1 MVDYQHPDLPSPAPA
16 PMRSDASIVPKNS
29 IAGSA
34 LVAVVAIMTFLA
46 SLITGAVML
55 VIGST
60 AEWQSEV
67 AREMTIQ
74 VRPTPNR
81 PIDDEVAKAVAVARA
96 ARGVAEVRPYSRQDS
111 VRLLEPWIGTGLA
124 IDDLPVPRIIMVRLQ
139 SGIQPDVGALRAAL
153 AQQVAGATLDD
164 HGGWVDRMRTMAGS
178 AIAIGIGM
186 LALMLTATILSVA
199 FATRGAMAANRP
211 IVEVLHFVGARDG
224 YIARQFQQHFLAL
237 GLKGGAIGG
246 GAAIAL
252 FALAQL
258 LVDRLIGTAG
268 GEQIAALFGSFS
280 IGALGYGL
288 IALQI
293 VVNAVVTA
301 GASREV
307 VNRTL
312 ATVA

>member
-55 VIGST
+55 VVGST

-96 ARGVAEVRPYSRQDS
+96 ARGVAEVRAYSRQDS
-111 VRLLEPWIGTGLA
+111 ARLLEPWIGTGLA
-124 IDDLPVPRIIMVRLQ
+124 IDDLPVPRIIVVRLQ
-139 SGIQPDVGALRAAL
+139 SGIQPDVAALRAAL
-153 AQQVAGATLDD
+153 AQQVTGATLDD

-178 AIAIGIGM
+178 AVAIGIGM
-186 LALMLTATILSVA
+186 LVLMLTATILSVA

-224 YIARQFQQHFLAL
+224 YIARQFQRHFLAL

-293 VVNAVVTA
+293 VVNAIVTA

>member
-224 YIARQFQQHFLAL
+224 YIARQFQRHFLAL

-258 LVDRLIGTAG
+258 LVDRFIGTAG

-293 VVNAVVTA
+293 VVNAIVTA

>member
-16 PMRSDASIVPKNS
+16 PMRSDASIVPKDS
-29 IAGSA
+29 IAGRA
-34 LVAVVAIMTFLA
+34 LVAVIAIMTFLA

-139 SGIQPDVGALRAAL
+139 SGIQPDAGALRAAL

-224 YIARQFQQHFLAL
+224 YIARQFQRHFLAL

-258 LVDRLIGTAG
+258 LVDRFIGTAG

-293 VVNAVVTA
+293 VVNAIVTA
-301 GASREV
+301 AASREV

>member
-1 MVDYQHPDLPSPAPA
+1 MVDYQHPDLPSPDPA

-74 VRPTPNR
+74 VRPIPNR
-81 PIDDEVAKAVAVARA
+81 PIDTEVAKAVTVARA
-96 ARGVAEVRPYSRQDS
+96 ASGVADVRPYSREDS
-111 VRLLEPWIGTGLA
+111 ARLLEPWIGTGLA
-124 IDDLPVPRIIMVRLQ
+124 LEDLPVPRIIVVRLQ
-139 SGIQPDVGALRAAL
+139 SGAQPDRAALRAAL

-178 AIAIGIGM
+178 AIAIGIAM
-186 LALMLTATILSVA
+186 LALMLTATVLSVA

-224 YIARQFQQHFLAL
+224 YIARQFQRHFLAL

-246 GAAIAL
+246 GGAIAL
-252 FALAQL
+252 FALAEL
-258 LVDRLIGTAG
+258 LVDRFIGTTG

-288 IALQI
+288 IGLQI
-293 VVNAVVTA
+293 LVNAIVTA

>member
-34 LVAVVAIMTFLA
+34 LVAVIAIMTFLA

-111 VRLLEPWIGTGLA
+111 ARLLEPWIGTGLA
-124 IDDLPVPRIIMVRLQ
+124 IDDLPVPRIIVVRLQ
-139 SGIQPDVGALRAAL
+139 SGIQADVAALRAAL
-153 AQQVAGATLDD
+153 AQQVTGATLDD

-178 AIAIGIGM
+178 AIAIGVGM

-246 GAAIAL
+246 GTAIAL

-293 VVNAVVTA
+293 VVNAIVTA

>member
-16 PMRSDASIVPKNS
+16 PMRSDASIVPKDS

-34 LVAVVAIMTFLA
+34 LVAVIAIMTFLA

-139 SGIQPDVGALRAAL
+139 SGIQPDVAALRTAL

-224 YIARQFQQHFLAL
+224 YIARQFQRHFLAL

-258 LVDRLIGTAG
+258 LVGRFIGTAG

-293 VVNAVVTA
+293 VVNAIVTA

>member
-16 PMRSDASIVPKNS
+16 PMRSNASIVPKDS

-34 LVAVVAIMTFLA
+34 LVAVIAIMTFLA

-139 SGIQPDVGALRAAL
+139 SGIQPDAGALRAAL

-224 YIARQFQQHFLAL
+224 YIARQFQRHFLAL

-293 VVNAVVTA
+293 VVNAIVTA

>member
-16 PMRSDASIVPKNS
+16 PMRSDASIVPKDS

-34 LVAVVAIMTFLA
+34 LVAVIAIMTFLA

-111 VRLLEPWIGTGLA
+111 ARLLEPWIGTGLA

-178 AIAIGIGM
+178 AIAIGVGM

-224 YIARQFQQHFLAL
+224 YIARQFQRHFLAL

-258 LVDRLIGTAG
+258 LVDRFIGTAG

-293 VVNAVVTA
+293 VVNAIVTA

>member
-1 MVDYQHPDLPSPAPA
+1 MVDYQHPDLPSRAPA
-16 PMRSDASIVPKNS
+16 PMRSDALIVPKNS

-96 ARGVAEVRPYSRQDS
+96 APGVAEVRPYSRHDS
-111 VRLLEPWIGTGLA
+111 ARLLEPWIGTGLA

-139 SGIQPDVGALRAAL
+139 SGIQPDVAALRTAL

-186 LALMLTATILSVA
+186 LALMMTATILSVA

-224 YIARQFQQHFLAL
+224 YIARQFQRHFLAL

-258 LVDRLIGTAG
+258 LVGRFIGTAG

-293 VVNAVVTA
+293 VVNAIVTA

>member
-1 MVDYQHPDLPSPAPA
+1 MVDYQHQDLPSPAPS

-34 LVAVVAIMTFLA
+34 LVAVIAIMTFLA

-164 HGGWVDRMRTMAGS
+164 HRGWVDRMRTMAGS

-224 YIARQFQQHFLAL
+224 YIARQFQRHFLAL

-258 LVDRLIGTAG
+258 LVDRLIGTVG

-293 VVNAVVTA
+293 VVNAIVTA

>member
-1 MVDYQHPDLPSPAPA
+1 MVDYQHPDLPSPDPA

-74 VRPTPNR
+74 VRPIPNR
-81 PIDDEVAKAVAVARA
+81 PIDTEVAKAVTVARA
-96 ARGVAEVRPYSRQDS
+96 ASGVADVRPYSREDS
-111 VRLLEPWIGTGLA
+111 ARLLEPWIGTGLA
-124 IDDLPVPRIIMVRLQ
+124 LEDLPVPRIIVVRLQ
-139 SGIQPDVGALRAAL
+139 SGAQPDRAALRAAL

-178 AIAIGIGM
+178 AIAIGIAM
-186 LALMLTATILSVA
+186 LALMLTATVLSVA

-224 YIARQFQQHFLAL
+224 YIARQFQRHFLAL

-252 FALAQL
+252 FALAEL
-258 LVDRLIGTAG
+258 LVDRFIGTTG

-288 IALQI
+288 IGLQI
-293 VVNAVVTA
+293 LVNAIVTA

>member
-34 LVAVVAIMTFLA
+34 LVAVIAIMTFLA

-224 YIARQFQQHFLAL
+224 YIARQFQRHFLAL

-293 VVNAVVTA
+293 VVNAIVTA

>member
-96 ARGVAEVRPYSRQDS
+96 ARGVTEVRPYSRQDS
-111 VRLLEPWIGTGLA
+111 ARLLEPWIGTGLA
-124 IDDLPVPRIIMVRLQ
+124 IDDLPVPRIIVVRLQ
-139 SGIQPDVGALRAAL
+139 SGIQPDVVALRAAL

-178 AIAIGIGM
+178 AVAIGIGM

-224 YIARQFQQHFLAL
+224 YIARQFQRHFLAL

-258 LVDRLIGTAG
+258 LVDRVIGTAG

-293 VVNAVVTA
+293 VVNAIVTA

>member
-1 MVDYQHPDLPSPAPA
+1 
-16 PMRSDASIVPKNS
+16 
-29 IAGSA
+29 
-34 LVAVVAIMTFLA
+34 
-46 SLITGAVML
+46 
-55 VIGST
+55 
-60 AEWQSEV
+60 
-67 AREMTIQ
+67 
-74 VRPTPNR
+74 
-81 PIDDEVAKAVAVARA
+81 VARA
-96 ARGVAEVRPYSRQDS
+96 ASGVADVRPYSREDS
-111 VRLLEPWIGTGLA
+111 ARLLEPWIGTGLA
-124 IDDLPVPRIIMVRLQ
+124 LEDLPVPRIIVVRLQ
-139 SGIQPDVGALRAAL
+139 SGAQPDRAALRAAL

-178 AIAIGIGM
+178 AIAIGIAM
-186 LALMLTATILSVA
+186 LALMLTATVLSVA

-224 YIARQFQQHFLAL
+224 YIARQFQRHFLAL

-258 LVDRLIGTAG
+258 LVDRFIGTTG

-288 IALQI
+288 IGLQI
-293 VVNAVVTA
+293 LVNAIVTA

>member
-81 PIDDEVAKAVAVARA
+81 PIDDEVAKAVAMARA

-111 VRLLEPWIGTGLA
+111 ARLLEPWIGTGLA
-124 IDDLPVPRIIMVRLQ
+124 IDDLPVPRIIVVRLQ
-139 SGIQPDVGALRAAL
+139 SGIQPDVAALRAAL

-178 AIAIGIGM
+178 AVAIGIGM

-224 YIARQFQQHFLAL
+224 YIARQFQRHFLAL

-258 LVDRLIGTAG
+258 LVGRFIGTAG

-293 VVNAVVTA
+293 VVNAMVTA

>member
-1 MVDYQHPDLPSPAPA
+1 
-16 PMRSDASIVPKNS
+16 
-29 IAGSA
+29 
-34 LVAVVAIMTFLA
+34 
-46 SLITGAVML
+46 
-55 VIGST
+55 
-60 AEWQSEV
+60 
-67 AREMTIQ
+67 
-74 VRPTPNR
+74 
-81 PIDDEVAKAVAVARA
+81 
-96 ARGVAEVRPYSRQDS
+96 
-111 VRLLEPWIGTGLA
+111 
-124 IDDLPVPRIIMVRLQ
+124 
-139 SGIQPDVGALRAAL
+139 VGALRAAL
-153 AQQVAGATLDD
+153 EQQVAGATLDD
-164 HGGWVDRMRTMAGS
+164 HRGWVDRMRTMAGS
-178 AIAIGIGM
+178 AIAVGIGM

-224 YIARQFQQHFLAL
+224 YIARQFQRHFLAL

-280 IGALGYGL
+280 IGALGYAL

-293 VVNAVVTA
+293 VVNAIVTA

>member
-16 PMRSDASIVPKNS
+16 PMRSDASIVPRNS

-111 VRLLEPWIGTGLA
+111 ARLLEPWIGTGLA
-124 IDDLPVPRIIMVRLQ
+124 IDDLPVPRIIVVRLQ
-139 SGIQPDVGALRAAL
+139 SGIQPDVAALRAAL

-186 LALMLTATILSVA
+186 LALMLIATILSVA

-224 YIARQFQQHFLAL
+224 YIARQFQRHFLAL

-252 FALAQL
+252 FAFAQL
-258 LVDRLIGTAG
+258 LVDRFIGTAG

-293 VVNAVVTA
+293 IVNAIVTA
-301 GASREV
+301 GASREI

>member
-16 PMRSDASIVPKNS
+16 PMRSDASIVPKDS

-34 LVAVVAIMTFLA
+34 LVAVIAIMTFLA

-164 HGGWVDRMRTMAGS
+164 HRGWVDRMRTMAGS
-178 AIAIGIGM
+178 AIAIGLGM

-258 LVDRLIGTAG
+258 LVDRLIGTVG

-293 VVNAVVTA
+293 VVNAIVTA

>member
-1 MVDYQHPDLPSPAPA
+1 MVDFQHPDMPSPTPVTMWA
-16 PMRSDASIVPKNS
+16 DTSIVPKNS

-81 PIDDEVAKAVAVARA
+81 AIDGEVAKAVAVARA
-96 ARGVAEVRPYSRQDS
+96 ASGVAEVRPYSS
-111 VRLLEPWIGTGLA
+111 KESARLLEPWIGTGLA
-124 IDDLPVPRIIMVRLQ
+124 LDDLPVPRIIVVRLQ
-139 SGIQPDVGALRAAL
+139 SGVQPDVAALRAAL
-153 AQQVAGATLDD
+153 GQQVAGATLDD

-178 AIAIGIGM
+178 AIAIGLAM

-224 YIARQFQQHFLAL
+224 YIARQFQRHFLAL

-246 GAAIAL
+246 CAAIAL
-252 FALAQL
+252 FAVAQL
-258 LVDRLIGTAG
+258 LVDRFIGTAG

-293 VVNAVVTA
+293 VVNAIVTA
-301 GASREV
+301 AASREV

>member
-34 LVAVVAIMTFLA
+34 LIAVVAIMTFLA
-46 SLITGAVML
+46 SLITGVVML

-111 VRLLEPWIGTGLA
+111 ARLLEPWIGTGLA
-124 IDDLPVPRIIMVRLQ
+124 IDDLPVPRIIVLRLQ
-139 SGIQPDVGALRAAL
+139 SGIQPDVAALRTAL

-224 YIARQFQQHFLAL
+224 YIARQFQRHFLAL

-258 LVDRLIGTAG
+258 LVDRVIGTAG

-293 VVNAVVTA
+293 VVNAIVTA

>member
-16 PMRSDASIVPKNS
+16 PMRSDASIVPKDS

-34 LVAVVAIMTFLA
+34 LVAVIAIMTFLA

-139 SGIQPDVGALRAAL
+139 SGIQPDGGALRAAL

-224 YIARQFQQHFLAL
+224 YIARQFQRHFLAL

-258 LVDRLIGTAG
+258 LVDRLIGSAG

-293 VVNAVVTA
+293 VVNAIVTA

>member
-139 SGIQPDVGALRAAL
+139 SGIHPDVAALRTAL
-153 AQQVAGATLDD
+153 AQQVAGVTLDD

-224 YIARQFQQHFLAL
+224 YIARQFQRHFLAL

-293 VVNAVVTA
+293 VVNAIVTA

>member
-16 PMRSDASIVPKNS
+16 PMRSDASIVPKDS

-34 LVAVVAIMTFLA
+34 LVAVIAIMTFLA

-224 YIARQFQQHFLAL
+224 YIARQFQRHFLAL

-258 LVDRLIGTAG
+258 LVDRFIGTAG

>member
-34 LVAVVAIMTFLA
+34 LIAVVAIMTFLA
-46 SLITGAVML
+46 SLITGVVML

-111 VRLLEPWIGTGLA
+111 ARLLEPWIGTGLA
-124 IDDLPVPRIIMVRLQ
+124 IDDLPVPRIIVLRLQ
-139 SGIQPDVGALRAAL
+139 SGIQPDVAALRTAL

-164 HGGWVDRMRTMAGS
+164 HGGWVDRMRTMASS

-224 YIARQFQQHFLAL
+224 YIARQFQRHFLAL

-258 LVDRLIGTAG
+258 LVDRVIGTAG

-293 VVNAVVTA
+293 VVNAIVTA

>member
-1 MVDYQHPDLPSPAPA
+1 MVDYQHPDLPSPDPA

-74 VRPTPNR
+74 VRPIPNR
-81 PIDDEVAKAVAVARA
+81 PIDTEVAKAVTVARA
-96 ARGVAEVRPYSRQDS
+96 ASGVADVRPYSREDS
-111 VRLLEPWIGTGLA
+111 ARLLEPWIGTGLA
-124 IDDLPVPRIIMVRLQ
+124 LEDLPVPRIIVVRLQ
-139 SGIQPDVGALRAAL
+139 SGAQPDRAALRAAL

-178 AIAIGIGM
+178 AIAIGIAM
-186 LALMLTATILSVA
+186 LALMLTATVLSVA

-224 YIARQFQQHFLAL
+224 YIARQFQRHFLAL

-258 LVDRLIGTAG
+258 LVDRFIGTTG

-288 IALQI
+288 IGLQI
-293 VVNAVVTA
+293 LVNAIVTA

-307 VNRTL
+307 VNRAL

>member
-60 AEWQSEV
+60 AEWRSEV

-96 ARGVAEVRPYSRQDS
+96 ARGVTEVRPYSRQDS
-111 VRLLEPWIGTGLA
+111 ARLLEPWIGTGLA
-124 IDDLPVPRIIMVRLQ
+124 IDDLPVPRIIVVRLQ
-139 SGIQPDVGALRAAL
+139 SGIQPDVVALRAAL

-178 AIAIGIGM
+178 AVAIGIGM

-224 YIARQFQQHFLAL
+224 YIARQFQRHFLAL

-258 LVDRLIGTAG
+258 LVDRVIGTAG

-293 VVNAVVTA
+293 VVNAIVTA

>member
-16 PMRSDASIVPKNS
+16 PMRSDASIVPKDS

-34 LVAVVAIMTFLA
+34 LVAVIAIMTFLA

-111 VRLLEPWIGTGLA
+111 ARLLEPWIGTGLA

-139 SGIQPDVGALRAAL
+139 SGIQPDGGALRAAL

-178 AIAIGIGM
+178 AIAIGVGM

-293 VVNAVVTA
+293 VVNAIVTA

>member
-96 ARGVAEVRPYSRQDS
+96 APGVAEVRPYSRQDS
-111 VRLLEPWIGTGLA
+111 ARLLEPWIGTGLA

-258 LVDRLIGTAG
+258 LVGRFIGTAG

-293 VVNAVVTA
+293 VVNAIVTA

>member
-81 PIDDEVAKAVAVARA
+81 AIDDEVAKAVAVARA
-96 ARGVAEVRPYSRQDS
+96 ARGVTEVRPYSRQDS
-111 VRLLEPWIGTGLA
+111 ARLLEPWIGTGLA
-124 IDDLPVPRIIMVRLQ
+124 IDDLPVPRIIVVRLQ
-139 SGIQPDVGALRAAL
+139 SGIQPDVVALRAAL

-164 HGGWVDRMRTMAGS
+164 HGGWVDRMRTMARS
-178 AIAIGIGM
+178 AVAIGIGM

-224 YIARQFQQHFLAL
+224 YIARQFQRHFLAL

-258 LVDRLIGTAG
+258 LVGRFIGTAG

-293 VVNAVVTA
+293 VVNAIVTA

>member
-81 PIDDEVAKAVAVARA
+81 AIDDEVAKAVAVARA
-96 ARGVAEVRPYSRQDS
+96 ARGVTEVRPYSRQDS
-111 VRLLEPWIGTGLA
+111 ARLLEPWIGTGLA
-124 IDDLPVPRIIMVRLQ
+124 IDDLPVPRIIVVRLQ
-139 SGIQPDVGALRAAL
+139 SGIQPDVVALRAAL

-178 AIAIGIGM
+178 AVAIGIGM

-224 YIARQFQQHFLAL
+224 YIARQFQRHFLAL

-258 LVDRLIGTAG
+258 LVDRVIGTAG

-293 VVNAVVTA
+293 VVNAIVTA

>member
-34 LVAVVAIMTFLA
+34 LVAVIAIMTFLA

-164 HGGWVDRMRTMAGS
+164 HRGWVDRMRTMAGS

-224 YIARQFQQHFLAL
+224 YIARQFQRHFLAL

-293 VVNAVVTA
+293 VVNAIVTA

>member
-1 MVDYQHPDLPSPAPA
+1 MVDYQHPDLPSPDPA

-74 VRPTPNR
+74 VRPIPNR
-81 PIDDEVAKAVAVARA
+81 PIDAEVAKAVTVARA
-96 ARGVAEVRPYSRQDS
+96 ASGVADVRPYSREDS
-111 VRLLEPWIGTGLA
+111 ARLLEPWIGTGLA
-124 IDDLPVPRIIMVRLQ
+124 LEDLPVPRIIVVRLQ
-139 SGIQPDVGALRAAL
+139 SGAQPDRAALRAAL

-178 AIAIGIGM
+178 AIAIGIAM
-186 LALMLTATILSVA
+186 LALMLTATVLSVA

-224 YIARQFQQHFLAL
+224 YIARQFQRHFLAL

-246 GAAIAL
+246 GTAIAL

-258 LVDRLIGTAG
+258 LVDRFIGTTG

-288 IALQI
+288 IGLQI
-293 VVNAVVTA
+293 LVNAIVTA

>member
-16 PMRSDASIVPKNS
+16 PMRSDASIVPKDS

-139 SGIQPDVGALRAAL
+139 SGIQPDGGALRAAL

-224 YIARQFQQHFLAL
+224 YIARQFQRHFLAL

-258 LVDRLIGTAG
+258 LVDRLIGTVG

-293 VVNAVVTA
+293 VVNAIVTA

>member
-16 PMRSDASIVPKNS
+16 PMRSDASIVPKDS

-34 LVAVVAIMTFLA
+34 LVAVIAIMTFLA

-111 VRLLEPWIGTGLA
+111 ARLLEPWIGTGLA

-224 YIARQFQQHFLAL
+224 YIARQFQRHFLAL

-293 VVNAVVTA
+293 VVNAIVTA

>member
-1 MVDYQHPDLPSPAPA
+1 MVDYQHPDLPSRAPA
-16 PMRSDASIVPKNS
+16 PMRSDALIVPKNS

-111 VRLLEPWIGTGLA
+111 ARLLEPWIGTGLA
-124 IDDLPVPRIIMVRLQ
+124 IDDLPVPRIIVVRLQ
-139 SGIQPDVGALRAAL
+139 SGIQPDVAALRAAL
-153 AQQVAGATLDD
+153 AQQVTGATLDD

-224 YIARQFQQHFLAL
+224 YIARQFQRHFLAL

-258 LVDRLIGTAG
+258 LVDRFIGTAG

-293 VVNAVVTA
+293 VVNAIVTA
-301 GASREV
+301 AASREV

>member
-1 MVDYQHPDLPSPAPA
+1 MVDYQHPDLPSPAPS

-34 LVAVVAIMTFLA
+34 LVAVIAIMTFLA

-111 VRLLEPWIGTGLA
+111 ARLLEPWIGTGLA

-224 YIARQFQQHFLAL
+224 YIARQFQRHFLAL

-246 GAAIAL
+246 GVAIAL

-258 LVDRLIGTAG
+258 LVDRFIGTAG

-293 VVNAVVTA
+293 VVNAIVTA